1 MTSIK
6 PSYPS
11 EFHFYQPIQVRYADL
26 DTLRH
31 VNNVAIMSYVEH
43 ARTGYYKATGIWD
56 GTMRGGFGMVVA
68 SLKIDYLVS
77 IQYDDQVRVGIKI
90 VNLGSKSLRYAF
102 SVESADGATQ
112 FARGEVVAVAYDH
125 DAGKSREIPVA
136 WRRSLAAYENNEELL
151 KNA

>member
-11 EFHFYQPIQVRYADL
+11 DFHFYQPIQVRYADL

-31 VNNVAIMSYVEH
+31 VNNVAIMTYVEH

-56 GTMRGGFGMVVA
+56 GEVRGGFGMVVA
-68 SLKIDYLVS
+68 SVKIDYLVS
-77 IQYDDQVRVGIKI
+77 IQYEDEVRVGIKI
-90 VNLGSKSLRYAF
+90 ASLGSKSLRYAF
-102 SVESADGATQ
+102 SVESADGARQ
-112 FARGEVVAVAYDH
+112 FARGEVVMVAYDH
-125 DAGKSREIPVA
+125 EAGRSRVVPEA
-136 WRRSLAAYENNEELL
+136 WRRSLAAYENDEELL